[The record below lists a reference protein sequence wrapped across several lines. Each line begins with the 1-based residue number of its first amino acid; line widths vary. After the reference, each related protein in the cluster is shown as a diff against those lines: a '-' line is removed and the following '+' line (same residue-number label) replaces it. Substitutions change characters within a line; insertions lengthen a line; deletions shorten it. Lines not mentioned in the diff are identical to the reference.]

1 MKLLKAGG
9 IASWEKE
16 TKDVGLSS
24 LYGKS
29 DELSKVKKGCKF
41 EVFFLHLLNSFIWQV
56 KQSLTYWW
64 KVRMTTST
72 VLNKFWFKYGY
83 KKE

>member
-41 EVFFLHLLNSFIWQV
+41 EVFFLHLLNSFI
-56 KQSLTYWW
+56 
-64 KVRMTTST
+64 
-72 VLNKFWFKYGY
+72 
-83 KKE
+83 